1 MNTKE
6 NNIFHFSK
14 GCGVAY
20 LVLYIVIPVLV
31 TAFSLITI
39 SPSDK
44 VAEIY
49 CYMSIMISAF
59 NCIYDG
65 ANRWDK
71 ARTRRNLKIF
81 LILVS
86 NAVIALYCIMEI
98 LQMMLLKTVIYAS
111 KYVFLVYF
119 LMIFVALYDIFICFW
134 QDMTWKEC
142 V

>member
-1 MNTKE
+1 MRIMNTKE

-14 GCGVAY
+14 GDGVAY

-59 NCIYDG
+59 
-65 ANRWDK
+65 
-71 ARTRRNLKIF
+71 
-81 LILVS
+81 
-86 NAVIALYCIMEI
+86 
-98 LQMMLLKTVIYAS
+98 MMVLTGGIKPERDAI
-111 KYVFLVYF
+111 
-119 LMIFVALYDIFICFW
+119 
-134 QDMTWKEC
+134 
-142 V
+142 